1 MLKTAALHGLPM
13 SVFLGRRKPGSIW
26 LSDDTI
32 AALAW
37 QSYVDSLCPGCGH
50 PRHESM
56 DKEHR
61 GEYAVTTTRCFAC
74 QAVGERQAGM
84 TKQLGS
90 EPMPP
95 GIYFSSERLR

>member
-26 LSDDTI
+26 LSDDTM

-56 DKEHR
+56 DKERR

-95 GIYFSSERLR
+95 GIYFSSERRR